1 MTDKPSLIQLIPSDD
16 QNASAQEGEVRDNR
30 TNHQEEILPLW
41 PLEEGILLFDVV
53 GSEHGSV
60 EMMTG

>member
-16 QNASAQEGEVRDNR
+16 QNASAQEGGVRDSR
-30 TNHQEEILPLW
+30 TNHQEEILHLW
-41 PLEEGILLFDVV
+41 PLEAGTLLFYVV
-53 GSEHGSV
+53 GLEHGSV